1 MTWDEIEQ
9 FLLDGHA
16 RNPLTGEIL
25 LPTVYDGTIM
35 FAYKLRWGEA
45 ALAVS
50 STSLPVFLVLHVWYV
65 NGHWCWD
72 KLIETAKEQ
81 LKFEAHYKRYVF
93 DEVRHKDG
101 WVLVKQLA
109 DKKYTTQ
116 LRLIC

>member
-16 RNPLTGEIL
+16 KNPLTGEIL

-35 FAYKLRWGEA
+35 FAYRLRHGEA
-45 ALAVS
+45 PIAVS
-50 STSLPVFLVLHVWYV
+50 ATKLPVFLVLHVWYA
-65 NGHWCWD
+65 NGHWCLD
-72 KLIETAKEQ
+72 KLIETANGKMP
-81 LKFEAHYKRYVF
+81 FDAHYKDGVF

-101 WVLVKQLA
+101 WMLVKQLA